1 MKIIY
6 KSLMTIAFAGL
17 SLASCDKELK
27 EETAMEVGVVTD
39 SNVSFDGKTVTVKK
53 GNPVT
58 FSFDGDPDFISFFS
72 GEIGHEYKPVS
83 YTHLRAHETDSY
95 LVCRLLLEKKKKEI
109 SYDVFC
115 WKKKKSE

>member
-1 MKIIY
+1 MKTIY

-53 GNPVT
+53 GSPVT

-72 GEIGHEYKPVS
+72 GEIGHEYKHRDRIEMQPEDVE
-83 YTHLRAHETDSY
+83 R
-95 LVCRLLLEKKKKEI
+95 CEI
-109 SYDVFC
+109 NFSILYDYGDR
-115 WKKKKSE
+115 KSVV